1 MAEIRGTKPKVAL
14 NPLKKLA
21 SQTFIYGIPSIAGRF
36 LNYLLTYLYTRVFS
50 TEQFGIN
57 SEFYA
62 YSGFFTV
69 LLAFGMETGFF
80 RFYKKNE
87 QSEQVYSTTLNF
99 ILIAAGLFLGFIYG
113 FAQPIANL
121 LNYENNVEYIQW
133 FGWILALDAVCAIP
147 FARLRAENKP
157 IQFAGIKVLEI
168 VINVLLNIFILI
180 ICRRAYETQSNV
192 FLASLYNPTIGVGY
206 IFIINLVASAAKTL
220 LLLPQFFGALFKIN
234 RSLLRTIVRYSFP
247 MVLIGFAGVINEMLD
262 RMLLKYLLPYDEI
275 TNLQQLGIYGACYK
289 LAVLMS
295 LFIQAFRF
303 AAEPFFFAQS
313 DKADAPK
320 MYAQVLKFFTI
331 FCVFVFLLVML
342 YIDWFKL
349 FIGEDFRAGLGVVP
363 VLLLANLFLG
373 VYVNLSVWYK
383 LTDRTLTGA
392 VVSVGGAAL
401 TIVLNVLLI
410 PKFGYVAS
418 AWATLACYVS
428 MALVSYWLGQKYYP
442 VPYEW
447 WRLLLYISGGLVL
460 WQAQVWLVG
469 LGLIPFWLSASLLLL
484 LFVFIT
490 FMAERKNIQQTY

>member
-1 MAEIRGTKPKVAL
+1 
-14 NPLKKLA
+14 
-21 SQTFIYGIPSIAGRF
+21 
-36 LNYLLTYLYTRVFS
+36 
-50 TEQFGIN
+50 
-57 SEFYA
+57 
-62 YSGFFTV
+62 
-69 LLAFGMETGFF
+69 
-80 RFYKKNE
+80 
-87 QSEQVYSTTLNF
+87 
-99 ILIAAGLFLGFIYG
+99 
-113 FAQPIANL
+113 
-121 LNYENNVEYIQW
+121 
-133 FGWILALDAVCAIP
+133 
-147 FARLRAENKP
+147 
-157 IQFAGIKVLEI
+157 
-168 VINVLLNIFILI
+168 
-180 ICRRAYETQSNV
+180 
-192 FLASLYNPTIGVGY
+192 
-206 IFIINLVASAAKTL
+206 
-220 LLLPQFFGALFKIN
+220 
-234 RSLLRTIVRYSFP
+234 
-247 MVLIGFAGVINEMLD
+247 
-262 RMLLKYLLPYDEI
+262 
-275 TNLQQLGIYGACYK
+275 
-289 LAVLMS
+289 MS

-401 TIVLNVLLI
+401 TIVLNVLFI

-418 AWATLACYVS
+418 AWATLACYVA

-469 LGLIPFWLSASLLLL
+469 LGVIPFWLSASLLLL
-484 LFVFIT
+484 LFVFVT